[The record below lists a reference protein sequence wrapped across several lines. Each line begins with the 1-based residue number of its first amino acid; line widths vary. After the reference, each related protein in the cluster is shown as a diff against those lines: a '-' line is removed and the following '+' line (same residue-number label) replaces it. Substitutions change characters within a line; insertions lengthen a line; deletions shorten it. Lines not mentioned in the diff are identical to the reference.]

1 MTVRLA
7 ASFFALIASLF
18 LASAAIAVDDKDLI
32 IRKNGTKISGYVETE
47 TTIGVL
53 YRTIRLAN
61 GTPGAKPNQ
70 LKLNELDFIVYYGMD
85 GGPYAKGVS
94 ERDAGNYEAAAE
106 FFNQAALAGSREWEK
121 VYGSI
126 NEGQCWEL
134 AKKYKEAAKAYA
146 TVVDGFAGD
155 PNAKPPLPAHRFWLD
170 VKYFLGMAQAQAK
183 DANAVKVADELEAFG
198 RKEGISAAESRA
210 NAIRAAIA
218 AGEGNANKFNEFMKK
233 ATVRSFDEPEVWFH
247 FKLYCAESY
256 RTVFKKG
263 KEAAS
268 IYREIL
274 SGLRNDPARQAQ
286 ISLGLGL
293 TLIEND
299 KQSALVELLKLDVMP
314 YGSPD
319 QKCEARY
326 NAGRLLWD
334 EAQQIKNNAEAMK
347 DERKAQ
353 FVKDTERAARL
364 VVGAAADGP
373 PNNSNVELAKA
384 LLISFGADPDARK
397 EEPKKEEPKKEP
409 AKTEPPKPADPKK
422 PDPKKPADPK
432 KK

>member
-1 MTVRLA
+1 
-7 ASFFALIASLF
+7 
-18 LASAAIAVDDKDLI
+18 
-32 IRKNGTKISGYVETE
+32 
-47 TTIGVL
+47 
-53 YRTIRLAN
+53 
-61 GTPGAKPNQ
+61 
-70 LKLNELDFIVYYGMD
+70 
-85 GGPYAKGVS
+85 
-94 ERDAGNYEAAAE
+94 
-106 FFNQAALAGSREWEK
+106 
-121 VYGSI
+121 
-126 NEGQCWEL
+126 
-134 AKKYKEAAKAYA
+134 
-146 TVVDGFAGD
+146 
-155 PNAKPPLPAHRFWLD
+155 
-170 VKYFLGMAQAQAK
+170 
-183 DANAVKVADELEAFG
+183 
-198 RKEGISAAESRA
+198 
-210 NAIRAAIA
+210 
-218 AGEGNANKFNEFMKK
+218 MKK
-233 ATVRSFDEPEVWFH
+233 ATVRSLDEPEVWFH

-256 RTVFKKG
+256 RTSFKKS

-268 IYREIL
+268 TYREIL

-299 KQSALVELLKLDVMP
+299 KQAALVELIKLDVMP

-334 EAQQIKNNAEAMK
+334 EAQLIKNNAEAMK

-384 LLISFGADPDARK
+384 LLTSFGPDPDARK
-397 EEPKKEEPKKEP
+397 EEPKKVEPKKEP

-422 PDPKKPADPK
+422 SDPKKPADPK